1 MSAKRLGELVGVT
14 SSQIANYEFGARRIG
29 AARLYAISLA
39 LRVPISFFFS
49 EMTPQELSLT
59 ETPSEMTD
67 KAVEEPAMRT
77 ILRLGQ
83 LAASIKDPKIRDAL
97 RSLLHALPPFHHNR
111 KD

>member
-14 SSQIANYEFGARRIG
+14 SSQIANYESGARRIG

-49 EMTPQELSLT
+49 EMIPQNPAQPDPNREV
-59 ETPSEMTD
+59 D
-67 KAVEEPAMRT
+67 KPAEEPAMRT

-83 LAASIKDPKIRDAL
+83 LAATITDPKIRDAL
-97 RSLLHALPPFHHNR
+97 RSLLRALPPFHHNR
-111 KD
+111 KE